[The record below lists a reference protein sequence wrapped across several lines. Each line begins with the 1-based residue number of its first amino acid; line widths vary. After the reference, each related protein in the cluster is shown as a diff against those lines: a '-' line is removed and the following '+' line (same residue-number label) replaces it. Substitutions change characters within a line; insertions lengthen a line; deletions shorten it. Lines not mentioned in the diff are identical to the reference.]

1 MFMVESTIMGYVNYV
16 IIFLCVLNNYINI
29 WHFDI
34 HMMSK
39 RVWSYQ
45 NDCSKATIQNVEF
58 SNLIN
63 NLK

>member
-1 MFMVESTIMGYVNYV
+1 MVESTVMGYVNYV
-16 IIFLCVLNNYINI
+16 IIFVYVLNNYINI
-29 WHFDI
+29 WHFYI

-39 RVWSYQ
+39 RDWSYQ

>member
-1 MFMVESTIMGYVNYV
+1 MVESTIMGYVNYV